1 MRSLWNVLIVFAL
14 LSSAFILLRAEEDAA
29 EGEAKEETE
38 QSKTEERTQREVDP
52 EAADLIGP
60 SPDVQSS
67 FLFTNLKTGASTRD
81 LIAGH
86 MVKLLV
92 GFANKGEKDFI
103 VKHCETSFRYPMD
116 FSYHIQN
123 FSAVRYERKVQ
134 PKEEATFDYAFIP
147 SDAFVG
153 RPLGLVVNLHYVD
166 TDGNYF
172 VSAVFN
178 ETMTIQ
184 EDESGFNTETYF
196 MYVVLGGFVVVL
208 LLLGQQWLSKWTKG
222 AISIKGSAQS
232 HPKTKTYEMGTNKN
246 DVDFEWIPRNH
257 LEKKSPKLGS
267 PRNRKQP
274 SAAAIGAAHF
284 GFADRKDGGLA
295 LLGDATDEVGEEN
308 EYDEAE
314 GVVRLLRPDT
324 LQSMKLTNQRESE
337 TVDERGT
344 EELGQEMFLLG
355 DGEAFGGQRMAQLRK
370 CRQRLQ
376 KLTEQREKCD
386 RIVRELG
393 DKYQSVAEKTSS
405 LHNACDR
412 MMSEQTQL
420 ATANEQ
426 IGANLHYYQRY
437 EWLIKKLATPK
448 LSLTGTLFTQILSSV
463 HECLQYLRAHPE
475 QREASSF
482 IHKYEQCLSRSLTA
496 VKAGV
501 LSDLESCRQDVLY
514 RQHRFSQSAAVH
526 QSTATALSFVDDDTF
541 ALLYGVFGVKANAI
555 RNAFSQAHQF
565 FADSAEYQ
573 TVVAECEHEYFA
585 IRDQLLRPIVHST
598 IQTFCDQCQN
608 SSCTL
613 TRGGCTFLL
622 RLCDDEF
629 RLYRQFFVLGEADT
643 RASMTPTTP
652 ASLLFSFWPAQ
663 PHSNQFDAFIEGLCR
678 VLYDTLRPLIVHN
691 PHLETLAQ
699 LCTLLKVEMIDERC
713 AAFPSSSH
721 PSAFPPPFS
730 ASSPTEAMP
739 ESVNMA
745 TAVGNSRAGFARV
758 MSELVADIVERIVY
772 RTSLFAQS
780 DILDYNPAP
789 GDLVYPERLMMMRD
803 INQGRMLTGGAS
815 TESEIAATTATANDE
830 KGSSVTPLLTAKLIQ
845 QSPSSTS
852 PIDQHCLWY
861 PTVRRTVMC
870 LSKLYRCLDATV
882 FLNVSREL
890 LDACCQSLERA
901 VDRIRTLPIKPAHAT
916 LRSKSNRSLDAELFI
931 IKHLLILREQTSP
944 FRQLNKQQERSAST
958 APFLRQPSLNEAQI
972 NPQFDYSLDLSK
984 YTQSMF
990 QLLNV
995 ENRARWF
1002 EFGSNNAFLSL
1013 LLLSPIHVS
1022 ELQTDSR
1029 RIIESHLKRWCHS
1042 MIGHVS
1048 GILLGPLAQFQTSIE
1063 RLQAEQEQRAQ
1074 EQKNPLDVTTSDRF
1088 SPRALHDCCA
1098 DAFKRL
1104 KQQWPE
1110 VRAAFTL
1117 YIGVLETEEI
1127 LLQPIRKGVS
1137 NAFNALN
1144 SFAERHYDTEQRQ
1157 IISAPN
1163 QEQIWLILNAIATS
1177 AIDN

>member
-1 MRSLWNVLIVFAL
+1 MAL
-14 LSSAFILLRAEEDAA
+14 LMFDELGRRTLDLL
-29 EGEAKEETE
+29 TE
-38 QSKTEERTQREVDP
+38 KT
-52 EAADLIGP
+52 
-60 SPDVQSS
+60 
-67 FLFTNLKTGASTRD
+67 
-81 LIAGH
+81 
-86 MVKLLV
+86 
-92 GFANKGEKDFI
+92 ANWPF
-103 VKHCETSFRYPMD
+103 
-116 FSYHIQN
+116 
-123 FSAVRYERKVQ
+123 
-134 PKEEATFDYAFIP
+134 
-147 SDAFVG
+147 
-153 RPLGLVVNLHYVD
+153 
-166 TDGNYF
+166 
-172 VSAVFN
+172 
-178 ETMTIQ
+178 
-184 EDESGFNTETYF
+184 
-196 MYVVLGGFVVVL
+196 
-208 LLLGQQWLSKWTKG
+208 
-222 AISIKGSAQS
+222 
-232 HPKTKTYEMGTNKN
+232 
-246 DVDFEWIPRNH
+246 
-257 LEKKSPKLGS
+257 
-267 PRNRKQP
+267 
-274 SAAAIGAAHF
+274 
-284 GFADRKDGGLA
+284 
-295 LLGDATDEVGEEN
+295 LGDATDEVGEEN
-308 EYDEAE
+308 EYNEAE
-314 GVVRLLRPDT
+314 GVVRLLQPDT
-324 LQSMKLTNQRESE
+324 LQAMKLADQRESE
-337 TVDERGT
+337 MVDERGT
-344 EELGQEMFLLG
+344 EEFGREMFLLG

-376 KLTEQREKCD
+376 KLTEQHEKCD
-386 RIVRELG
+386 RIVHELG

-405 LHNACDR
+405 LHNDCDR

-526 QSTATALSFVDDDTF
+526 QSTTTALSFVDDDTF

-699 LCTLLKVEMIDERC
+699 LCTLLKVEMIDE
-713 AAFPSSSH
+713 SL
-721 PSAFPPPFS
+721 
-730 ASSPTEAMP
+730 
-739 ESVNMA
+739 
-745 TAVGNSRAGFARV
+745 FANRSNARKL

-789 GDLVYPERLMMMRD
+789 GDLVYPERVR
-803 INQGRMLTGGAS
+803 
-815 TESEIAATTATANDE
+815 
-830 KGSSVTPLLTAKLIQ
+830 SSGNNSD
-845 QSPSSTS
+845 SPSSTS

-944 FRQLNKQQERSAST
+944 FRQHNKQQERSASS
-958 APFLRQPSLNEAQI
+958 APFLRQSSLNEAQI

-1074 EQKNPLDVTTSDRF
+1074 EQKNPLDVNTSDRF

-1127 LLQPIRKGVS
+1127 LLQPIRKSVS

-1163 QEQIWLILNAIATS
+1163 QEQIWLILNATATS
-1177 AIDN
+1177 AIEIN